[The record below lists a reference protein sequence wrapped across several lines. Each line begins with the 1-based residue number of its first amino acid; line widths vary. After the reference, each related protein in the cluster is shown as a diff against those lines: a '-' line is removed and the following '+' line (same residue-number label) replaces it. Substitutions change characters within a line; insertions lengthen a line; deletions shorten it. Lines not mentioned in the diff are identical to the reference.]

1 MREERSSPPL
11 LPTPPSPL
19 LGTLAAAGMLRQS
32 SAGGNKRSLG
42 IARLSNSHFFP
53 LPTGTTTISSSSS
66 SGTTSGTWGCTAKSS
81 SLSSV
86 SSGSDSVDAAPTDSD
101 YIMQLVNDVRH
112 FADVLLQLK
121 EAFNS
126 KGKQPWKVMKEVEL
140 CGNTGAPSSPWEQSV
155 HKKINGS

>member
-1 MREERSSPPL
+1 
-11 LPTPPSPL
+11 
-19 LGTLAAAGMLRQS
+19 MLRQS

-53 LPTGTTTISSSSS
+53 LSTGTTNTSN
-66 SGTTSGTWGCTAKSS
+66 SGTSTGTWGRPVKSN

-86 SSGSDSVDAAPTDSD
+86 SSGSDNADNCTAAAPADSD

-126 KGKQPWKVMKEVEL
+126 KGM
-140 CGNTGAPSSPWEQSV
+140 
-155 HKKINGS
+155 

>member
-1 MREERSSPPL
+1 
-11 LPTPPSPL
+11 
-19 LGTLAAAGMLRQS
+19 MLRQS
-32 SAGGNKRSLG
+32 SSGGNKRSLG

-53 LPTGTTTISSSSS
+53 LSTGTNPTAPAAITTS
-66 SGTTSGTWGCTAKSS
+66 SGTSGGTWGRPAKSS

-86 SSGSDSVDAAPTDSD
+86 SSGSDSADAAPSDSD

-126 KGKQPWKVMKEVEL
+126 KGKKPKNGDE
-140 CGNTGAPSSPWEQSV
+140 
-155 HKKINGS
+155 KKLIFLSALR